1 MNTDTRNEALDNIQD
16 IANFLLALNDLP
28 NEARECLR
36 MVEALAR
43 HRDLSNFLGPADQER
58 LDRIKRS
65 AQ

>member
-16 IANFLLALNDLP
+16 IANFLLATSDLP
-28 NEARECLR
+28 NEAREYLR
-36 MVEALAR
+36 IVEVLAR
-43 HRDLSNFLGPADQER
+43 HRDLSNFLNPADQEL